1 MKWTSLVWALG
12 TVGFIGG
19 MGAVV
24 APHLIHSKT
33 HPASAAPAPTRPAK
47 KPTKDLVPQSPESTP
62 ASLSQPQVVTTSSQP
77 QTLASFNGQGVAETN
92 PDLTPVILPRNF
104 PISANPVEF
113 YSTHNFSLTQSFSGT
128 IKGQSFT
135 VQVYTGITAPVLA
148 LAVGSNGTPIAAKI
162 FGSPL
167 TIAAFRRNSVIVES
181 WPANQSPVWYGF
193 NLVTGAIQILAGPP
207 SGFRTN
213 SPNIEGIPPGI
224 LRNTI
229 APNAN
234 AQPSSANISGSS
246 FLDTLVKEVNSMLLT
261 AITPNNVMVTR
272 PTTTTAILSAL
283 EPTRWQSIAFS
294 NRNGTWVPTQIA
306 TQVGSMHLTYDVY
319 GNSVALPYPE
329 MQTVQ
334 KEITLGSYSALDTQT
349 GALARLPINLEGAT
363 TVGTINTP
371 KIRLHDQNHT
381 LLALTYE
388 AHANGN
394 TFFIPIGWYWF
405 TGLPSF
411 LATEVNPPASTSTT
425 APSGGTTTSSSSPNA
440 VVSPN
445 ISSTSPSSPTTAS
458 QSTTP
463 SSSPTS

>member
-1 MKWTSLVWALG
+1 MKWTSLIWGLG
-12 TVGFIGG
+12 TAGFIGG

-33 HPASAAPAPTRPAK
+33 YPASVAPAPTKPTK
-47 KPTKDLVPQSPESTP
+47 KATKDLVQQSPRSTAAP
-62 ASLSQPQVVTTSSQP
+62 LSQPQVVTTSSLP
-77 QTLASFNGQGVAETN
+77 QTLASFNGQGVADTN
-92 PDLTPVILPRNF
+92 PALTPVVLPRNF

-113 YSTHNFSLTQSFSGT
+113 YSTNNFSLTQSISGT
-128 IKGQSFT
+128 IEGQPFT
-135 VQVYTGITAPVLA
+135 VQVYKGTTAPVLA
-148 LAVGSNGTPIAAKI
+148 LAVASNGTPIAAKI

-167 TIAAFRRNSVIVES
+167 TIAAFRSNSVIVES
-181 WPANQSPVWYGF
+181 WPANQSPIWYSF
-193 NLVTGAIQILAGPP
+193 NLVTGAIRVLTGSPR
-207 SGFRTN
+207 GFQTN
-213 SPNIEGIPPGI
+213 ASNVEGIPPGI
-224 LRNTI
+224 LRTTI
-229 APNAN
+229 TPNGN
-234 AQPSSANISGSS
+234 AQPSNANISGSS

-261 AITPNNVMVTR
+261 AITPNDVMVTE
-272 PTTTTAILSAL
+272 PTTHTAILSAL
-283 EPTRWQSIAFS
+283 DPTRWQSIAFS

-394 TFFIPIGWYWF
+394 TFYIPIGWYWF

-411 LATEVNPPASTSTT
+411 LATEVTSPSSTSTT
-425 APSGGTTTSSSSPNA
+425 PPSSGTTTSSSSPNA
-440 VVSPN
+440 VASP
-445 ISSTSPSSPTTAS
+445 STSSGSTSAS
-458 QSTTP
+458 QSNP
-463 SSSPTS
+463 SSAPTS

>member
-24 APHLIHSKT
+24 APHLMHPKT
-33 HPASAAPAPTRPAK
+33 YPASAAPALNKPAK
-47 KPTKDLVPQSPESTP
+47 KATKNLVRQSPRSTAAP
-62 ASLSQPQVVTTSSQP
+62 LSQPQVVTESSLP
-77 QTLASFNGQGVAETN
+77 QTVVSFNGQGVAETN

-113 YSTHNFSLTQSFSGT
+113 YSTSNFSLIQSISGT
-128 IKGQSFT
+128 INGQSFT
-135 VQVYTGITAPVLA
+135 VQVYKGTTAPLLA

-167 TIAAFRRNSVIVES
+167 TIAAFRNNSVIVES
-181 WPANQSPVWYGF
+181 MPANQSPVWYSF
-193 NLVTGAIQILAGPP
+193 NLITGAIRILTGSP
-207 SGFRTN
+207 SGFSASST
-213 SPNIEGIPPGI
+213 NIEGIPPGI

-229 APNAN
+229 TPNPNA
-234 AQPSSANISGSS
+234 APSNANIMGSS

-261 AITPNNVMVTR
+261 AITPNGVMVTR
-272 PTTTTAILSAL
+272 PTSNTAILSAL
-283 EPTRWQSIAFS
+283 EPTRWQSIAFRK
-294 NRNGTWVPTQIA
+294 RNGTWVPTQIA

-411 LATEVNPPASTSTT
+411 LATEVSPPASTSTT
-425 APSGGTTTSSSSPNA
+425 APSSVTTPSSSPNA
-440 VVSPN
+440 VVSP
-445 ISSTSPSSPTTAS
+445 STGSASPSSSTTVSPSTSPAS
-458 QSTTP
+458 
-463 SSSPTS
+463 